1 MNRVE
6 EDIESSKLT
15 QKSGQGNYERVFNLA
30 DIVKI
35 LEDCADDDQEKILDW
50 IKEKNLC
57 LYSKEKDTGDSL
69 IKILLEEVGNGHE
82 VIVKVMDSYISTT
95 CSNPNSNAFNI
106 KMDFTGLMLET
117 EKENR
122 KKSGDS
128 VLDDIVELKLKY
140 QEYFWNYYAMKEQKG
155 KFLGKQIN
163 TSTRNHLT
171 IYFSGL
177 LAHPISKKE
186 KKRSKILD
194 CRLKISVLI

>member
-1 MNRVE
+1 MNRFE
-6 EDIESSKLT
+6 EDVESLKLT
-15 QKSGQGNYERVFNLA
+15 QNSNSGQGKYERVFTLG
-30 DIVKI
+30 DITNI
-35 LEDCADDDQEKILDW
+35 LDDCSNDDDHEKILDW
-50 IKEKNLC
+50 INEKNLC
-57 LYSKEKDTGDSL
+57 LYSKEKDSGDSL

-82 VIVKVMDSYISTT
+82 VVKKVMDSYISTT

-117 EKENR
+117 EKENI

-163 TSTRNHLT
+163 SSTRNHLT

-186 KKRSKILD
+186 KKRSCLGKQVN
-194 CRLKISVLI
+194 S

>member
-1 MNRVE
+1 MNRFE
-6 EDIESSKLT
+6 EDVESLKLT
-15 QKSGQGNYERVFNLA
+15 QNSNSGQGKYERVFTLG
-30 DIVKI
+30 DITNI
-35 LEDCADDDQEKILDW
+35 LDDCSNDDDHEKILDW
-50 IKEKNLC
+50 IEEKNLC
-57 LYSKEKDTGDSL
+57 LYSKEKDSGDSL

-82 VIVKVMDSYISTT
+82 VVKKVMDSYISTT

-117 EKENR
+117 EKENI

-163 TSTRNHLT
+163 SSTRNHLT

-186 KKRSKILD
+186 KKRSCLGKQVN
-194 CRLKISVLI
+194 S